1 MSLKRFTNLCVLA
14 AVAAFVIVSCGE
26 RSLVV
31 MDVKSANGSIAFT
44 DVTLLVRAGLQQQ
57 TRFDK
62 IHFDSA
68 KAYRAGVYLP
78 SDISGMVTLTA
89 EVDDPA
95 QNCKVGIGSLAVSNV
110 SPGNTVQGLTLI
122 IQPLQPCVP
131 IVDGGT
137 TGDGGSPGTGG
148 TRGSGGTQ
156 GAGGSNATGGRGG
169 SLGTGGVGQGGTL
182 GSGGMP
188 AGGHGGGTVGTGGLN
203 GTGGVVGTGGTL
215 GTGGVAS
222 TGGTIGTGG
231 VKGTGG
237 TVGTGGVLGSGGVL
251 GTGGLNGTGGIQGT
265 GGLNGSG
272 GSGGC
277 KCTNPNEVCD
287 STGACVCNQSDAD
300 ACAAAGVSCGTSV
313 VNNCDQKVSCVC
325 PTGYLCNTTTFTCI
339 SRCIGGTGG
348 IVAAGASDAIICPPP
363 PVTTQ

>member
-1 MSLKRFTNLCVLA
+1 MSLR
-14 AVAAFVIVSCGE
+14 AVAAFVIVSCSE

-78 SDISGMVTLTA
+78 SDVSGTVTLTA

-95 QNCKVGIGSLAVSNV
+95 QNCKVGIGSLAAGNV
-110 SPGNTVQGLTLI
+110 SPGNTVQGLMLI

-131 IVDGGT
+131 IADGGT

-169 SLGTGGVGQGGTL
+169 SLGTGGVGQGGMP

-188 AGGHGGGTVGTGGLN
+188 AGGHGGGTG
-203 GTGGVVGTGGTL
+203 
-215 GTGGVAS
+215 
-222 TGGTIGTGG
+222 
-231 VKGTGG
+231 
-237 TVGTGGVLGSGGVL
+237 
-251 GTGGLNGTGGIQGT
+251 GT

-272 GSGGC
+272 G
-277 KCTNPNEVCD
+277 
-287 STGACVCNQSDAD
+287 
-300 ACAAAGVSCGTSV
+300 V
-313 VNNCDQKVSCVC
+313 V
-325 PTGYLCNTTTFTCI
+325 
-339 SRCIGGTGG
+339 GTGG
-348 IVAAGASDAIICPPP
+348 VIVDGRGDRDRRRQGNGRRRRHGRRARHGRCHRLGRCPGYRRRQRHRRRTGHGRRDRQRAAPAAANAPTRTRSAI
-363 PVTTQ
+363 